1 MTPSLTWRAS
11 NSAQLDLRY
20 FVDRNR
26 VSGDSGIPLVPLD
39 GGFMPSAERGIIGDP
54 LTRAISGDDS
64 ASIPN
69 VPPSSRYNTP
79 QDFGS
84 ALDQNLRVSY
94 SQVLGDNFIF
104 RDTLGF
110 RRFDVETELR
120 GNVTPDWLLDVGYGF
135 TAASFLDYTTS
146 RGAVL
151 SGNTPRRSPRH
162 TVTFSTSYLWPN
174 GLAVMGA
181 GQYIS
186 SQFLN
191 DAETVEFNGYERL
204 SLGVSYTSGRAQYAL
219 NLTNVT
225 NTAYWQ
231 SSLGS
236 RQLYPGEP
244 FNVMATV
251 RIRTN

>member
-1 MTPSLTWRAS
+1 M
-11 NSAQLDLRY
+11 
-20 FVDRNR
+20 
-26 VSGDSGIPLVPLD
+26 
-39 GGFMPSAERGIIGDP
+39 
-54 LTRAISGDDS
+54 
-64 ASIPN
+64 
-69 VPPSSRYNTP
+69 
-79 QDFGS
+79 
-84 ALDQNLRVSY
+84 
-94 SQVLGDNFIF
+94 
-104 RDTLGF
+104 
-110 RRFDVETELR
+110 
-120 GNVTPDWLLDVGYGF
+120 
-135 TAASFLDYTTS
+135 
-146 RGAVL
+146 L